1 MYTIIFFIFQ
11 SLLKQSE
18 YEKEKALM
26 MQKLQHYER
35 TLDEFNKK
43 DKDAFNDMKNMK
55 KDYGS

>member
-1 MYTIIFFIFQ
+1 
-11 SLLKQSE
+11 
-18 YEKEKALM
+18 M

-55 KDYGS
+55 KDYGSQMKEV